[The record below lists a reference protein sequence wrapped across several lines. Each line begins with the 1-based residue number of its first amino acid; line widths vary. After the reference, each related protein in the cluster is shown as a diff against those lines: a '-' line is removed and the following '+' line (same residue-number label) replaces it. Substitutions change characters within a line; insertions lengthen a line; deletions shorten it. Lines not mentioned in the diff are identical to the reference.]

1 VSVLKTSAIQSPD
14 SDTPQILLSAS
25 GMTFS
30 ASALELTGGDLD
42 LPDGTTIDG
51 DTIVVDSALTAGLA
65 TKLSPN
71 QITGRNLFHNGSLLV
86 WQRSVGALNVSASTP
101 GYTTADRFWSYQ
113 TGTVGVTTTRV
124 TGAPTGFPYA
134 IRWGRPIGNTTT
146 GLTGLGQTL
155 ETIDSLRL
163 AGSPVTLSF
172 YAKKGADF
180 TASSSNVAVKL
191 YTGKGTDQ
199 SSVNMVAG
207 SWTTSATPIDTT
219 ATLTTSWQRFTY
231 TATLPSDIT
240 QIGLALSWTPTGTA
254 GADDNVYL
262 TGVQLEAG
270 SVATEFEFKAIGQEL
285 ANCQR
290 YYETKTSAGFP
301 GGFVSKTSGVGGG
314 GGAIFVSFIVEKR
327 AAPTVNSATVRNANT
342 GATAVVTAT
351 SISTYACHYGTG
363 GVSGSI
369 GDAMH
374 LSGTVLIIDADL

>member
-1 VSVLKTSAIQSPD
+1 MSIIRTKNIAHPSADTSAITLNADGS
-14 SDTPQILLSAS
+14 
-25 GMTFS
+25 M
-30 ASALELTGGDLD
+30 GGSF
-42 LPDGTTIDG
+42 PY
-51 DTIVVDSALTAGLA
+51 
-65 TKLSPN
+65 PN
-71 QITGRNLFHNGSLLV
+71 RNLFHNGSLLV

-124 TGAPTGFPYA
+124 AAALARFPYA
-134 IRWGRPIGNTTT
+134 IRWGRPIGNSTT
-146 GLTGLGQTL
+146 GLTALGQTL

-163 AGSPVTLSF
+163 AGQTVALSF
-172 YAKKGADF
+172 YARKGTDF

-207 SWTTSATPIDTT
+207 SWTTSATPIDST
-219 ATLTTSWQRFTY
+219 ATLTTTWQRFTY

-254 GADDNVYL
+254 GPDDNVYL

-290 YYETKTSAGFP
+290 YYYRNTADQSTSQFAAWSPALSTTAVECFIP
-301 GGFVSKTSGVGGG
+301 LPVSMRTTPTSGGG
-314 GGAIFVSFIVEKR
+314 GILALQIYGGGGLISVTSPSIEPSISSRNTLLFR
-327 AAPTVNSATVRNANT
+327 AAVASGLTVGTLYRLLANSS
-342 GATAVVTAT
+342 T
-351 SISTYACHYGTG
+351 SAFIECSAEF
-363 GVSGSI
+363 
-369 GDAMH
+369 
-374 LSGTVLIIDADL
+374 